1 MSPKMLLEECASVWI
16 KTGQNC
22 LLNKFFIYL
31 MHLATDYNI
40 IIPLIIIPK
49 DVLKVSFLKT

>member
-31 MHLATDYNI
+31 MHLVTEYNI
-40 IIPLIIIPK
+40 MIPLITIPK
-49 DVLKVSFLKT
+49 DVPKALFLKT